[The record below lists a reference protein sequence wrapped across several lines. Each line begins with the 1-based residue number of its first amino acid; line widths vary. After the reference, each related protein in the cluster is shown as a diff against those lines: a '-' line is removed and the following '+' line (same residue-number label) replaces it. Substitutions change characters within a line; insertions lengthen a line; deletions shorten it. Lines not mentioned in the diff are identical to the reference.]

1 MALKKQMKKT
11 PVSRELRLQTP
22 KGMHDV
28 LPSQQPYWQM
38 IREAV
43 RDLARNYN
51 FGRIDTPI
59 VEYAQ
64 LFQRGVGAGT
74 DIVEKE
80 MYVFKTKGRDIL
92 ALRPE
97 GTASVM
103 RSYMQ
108 HSLNRLGQP
117 QKLFYEGPMF
127 RHENPQSGRYR
138 QFYQMGF
145 EIIGGANDPLYDA
158 QVVLVFDLLLKN
170 LRIKNASLHLN
181 SIGCRVCRPI
191 YKRHLQNYYRNKE
204 GQLCPDCKNRLKAN
218 PLRLLD
224 CKREECQPFKAKAPS
239 FLDKL
244 CSSCSHHFRG
254 VLEYLDQLGIPYMLD
269 NQLVR
274 GLDYYSR
281 TVFEFYVGEE
291 GAAAGALGGGGRYD
305 YLAEL
310 LGGRATPA
318 VGWAGG
324 FERLVEVMKA
334 QGMSFDGKNTRR
346 VFVAHAGELA
356 KKRALK
362 LIEELHAAGI
372 PTFEALSKESLK
384 AQLRVA
390 DKEQAVLAAIVGQKE
405 VYEACVILRD
415 LRTGLQETF
424 PCTKMVDEIKKRLKG
439 K

>member
-1 MALKKQMKKT
+1 MASKQQGKKATSAQ
-11 PVSRELRLQTP
+11 ELRLQTP

-28 LPSQQPYWQM
+28 LPAQQPYWRM

-43 RDLARNYN
+43 QDLARNYN

-80 MYVFKTKGRDIL
+80 MYVFKTKGRDTL

-103 RSYMQ
+103 RAYMQ

-158 QVVLVFDLLLKN
+158 QVVLVFDRLLKE
-170 LRIKNASLHLN
+170 LRIKNVSLHLN
-181 SIGCRVCRPI
+181 SIGCRVCRLV

-204 GQLCPDCKNRLKAN
+204 EQLCPDCKNRLKTN

-224 CKREECQPFKAKAPS
+224 CKREECQPFKAKAPN

-281 TVFEFYVGEE
+281 TVFEFYVEGE
-291 GAAAGALGGGGRYD
+291 GAATGALGGGGRYD

-324 FERLVEVMKA
+324 FERLVDVMRT

-384 AQLRVA
+384 AQLKVA

-415 LRTGLQETF
+415 LRTGLQEMF

-439 K
+439 R